1 LADLMS
7 SVPVS
12 SLAVL
17 ALAASLLEGCSPRQI
32 EATQPSPPPLVAEPA
47 LPEIDTKLL
56 KKPAAPQCQVAKP
69 AVTNGG
75 SAAPEQLA
83 DPNLLEIARL
93 ELERD
98 CYKAAE
104 QSSRKR
110 LERLQRVIRGRQ

>member
-1 LADLMS
+1 MS

-17 ALAASLLEGCSPRQI
+17 ALAAGLLEGCSPRQI
-32 EATQPSPPPLVAEPA
+32 EATQPSPPPPLVAEPA

-56 KKPAAPQCQVAKP
+56 KKPAAPRCQIAKP
-69 AVTNGG
+69 AVTSGG

-110 LERLQRVIRGRQ
+110 LERLQRVIRGQQ